1 MWSLIRLQEIQGLH
15 THNVIQLRPIIIE
28 TEGVLPVFWAHTSL
42 KQPLNQTWHLWSFA
56 SHKTH
61 VLCTQLKHL
70 CSWTLIEHSCDEPRR
85 AQKAVSVQLSPKDTA
100 RVAPFACWHQL
111 SPLSSEL
118 FCCQHS
124 PAIRVYNQSK
134 VSLQFYYEPTL
145 LHSSANEHTFW
156 CAYSLHCIMD
166 YRNINEVNG
175 MSSWKA
181 VTQQV
186 KM

>member
-1 MWSLIRLQEIQGLH
+1 MRSLIRLQEIQGLH
-15 THNVIQLRPIIIE
+15 SHNAMQLMPTE
-28 TEGVLPVFWAHTSL
+28 AEGVFPVFRTQTSL
-42 KQPLNQTWHLWSFA
+42 TQLSDQTWHLWSFA

-61 VLCTQLKHL
+61 VLCIQLKHL

-100 RVAPFACWHQL
+100 TVTPFACWHQL

-124 PAIRVYNQSK
+124 PAIRVYRTNQSE
-134 VSLQFYYEPTL
+134 VSRQFYSEPTV
-145 LHSSANEHTFW
+145 LHRSTNEHNLWFT
-156 CAYSLHCIMD
+156 YTLHKLLKYWKM
-166 YRNINEVNG
+166 NG
-175 MSSWKA
+175 MTSWKA
-181 VTQQV
+181 VTQQE